1 MVRWS
6 RLFIAVSIV
15 NGSGRNRTLKDEV
28 CWRSGEIEER
38 FLHSAGRLVRRS
50 KREEKAIARSGWNDR
65 FARVPGPSKRKKTAK
80 PRKYR
85 AFIRRQRRPLILR
98 SVCYWS

>member
-28 CWRSGEIEER
+28 WWRSGEIEER
-38 FLHSAGRLVRRS
+38 FLRSTSRLVRRS
-50 KREEKAIARSGWNDR
+50 KPEEQASARSGRNDR
-65 FARVPGPSKRKKTAK
+65 FARVPGPPKRKKTAK
-80 PRKYR
+80 PRKYP
-85 AFIRRQRRPLILR
+85 AFIRRRRRPLILR
-98 SVCYWS
+98 SVC